1 MRIAHIS
8 DLHFAHITLSPGQ
21 FFSKRWVGNGNL
33 LFNRRRK
40 FTGEPLEGL
49 KACLD
54 KLDVDLILVAGDLS
68 CTGEAKEF
76 EKAKA
81 FFSGISQKIVYI
93 PGNHDHYTKR
103 DYRKKLFYKF
113 FENPPPEPPRFPFE
127 TLTLRKDR
135 MELRPLFANW
145 WLLALDTALPTH
157 IFSSRGLFSEEL
169 ERRLSEALK
178 QFPKGQN
185 ILLLNHFPFFP
196 FDVPK
201 KILLRGMDLCHL
213 LKQFPCIR
221 LYVHGH
227 THRHC
232 IADLREAGLPILLD
246 SGSCALKSRASFHL
260 LDVDESGCKVTVF
273 RYEQKWKETESRVFS
288 VP

>member
-8 DLHFAHITLSPGQ
+8 DLHFAHITLNPGQ
-21 FFSKRWVGNGNL
+21 FFSKRWIGNGNL

-40 FTGEPLEGL
+40 FTGESLEGL
-49 KACLD
+49 RACLD

-68 CTGEAKEF
+68 CTGQKEEF

-81 FFSGISQKIVYI
+81 FFSGISQKILYI

-113 FENPPPEPPRFPFE
+113 FENPRALSPRFPFE
-127 TLTLRKDR
+127 TLTLQKDR

-157 IFSSRGLFSEEL
+157 IFSSQGLFSEEL
-169 ERRLSEALK
+169 EKRLYEVLK
-178 QFPKGQN
+178 QFPEGQN

-196 FDVPK
+196 FDAQK
-201 KILLRGMDLCHL
+201 KILVRGMDLCHL
-213 LKQFPCIR
+213 LKQFPSIC

-232 IADLREAGLPILLD
+232 IADLREAGLPIILD
-246 SGSCALKSRASFHL
+246 SGSCAYTPRASFHL
-260 LDVDESGCKVTVF
+260 FDLDESSCKVTIF
-273 RYEQKWKETESRVFS
+273 RYEQNWKETGFKIFS
-288 VP
+288 IP